1 MESEHTSTITI
12 RLRIMDKARI
22 AWAWRESERDTPP
35 PPTEERILLLRVI
48 HPVARCN
55 PRPKRLSTHSRSAA
69 AGVTERPGHPPS
81 NCGEQQLGLGTF
93 FILPVHPFDRSRPQQ
108 PRKFKMV

>member
-1 MESEHTSTITI
+1 MNTER
-12 RLRIMDKARI
+12 RLAIGLEGMATLSRRYQGLI
-22 AWAWRESERDTPP
+22 AASWR
-35 PPTEERILLLRVI
+35 RILLLRVI

-81 NCGEQQLGLGTF
+81 NCGEQKLGLGTF

-108 PRKFKMV
+108 PRKFKHCLDRTV